1 MSGGII
7 VDIVIILLALLFAI
21 NGHRQGFIVGALT
34 FAGFFGG
41 ALLGVRLAP
50 VLVELSQEPLARVI
64 LALATVFG
72 TALLGQW
79 LASSWGL
86 RLRKKIKR
94 RGAQRLDEAGGTLIS
109 ILAVLLV
116 AWMVAAP
123 LASSGLPGVAAAVR
137 NSAIVGAVD
146 ETMPSPVRG
155 IYEALRD
162 SVNTNGFPEVFA
174 GLDPTDA
181 TPVDP
186 PDPELAASAVV
197 QQAQGSVLKVSGDA
211 PQCDRHIEGSSFVYD
226 NELVMTNAH
235 VVAGTESVWVS
246 VDGGQ
251 LEAHVIVYDA
261 QRDLA
266 VLWVPG
272 LTAPPLPVTDAPA
285 QPGENTIVL
294 GYPQGGPY
302 TATPSRIRED
312 RAVTGPNIYND
323 ADVTR
328 QVYSLRAQVISGNS
342 GGPLLSE
349 SGEVYGVIFAAAVD
363 DDETGYALTMSEVFP
378 VMDQGRATTEA
389 VSTQGCS

>member
-1 MSGGII
+1 MNGGIV
-7 VDIVIILLALLFAI
+7 VDIIIILLALLFAI
-21 NGHRQGFIVGALT
+21 NGHRQGFIVGSLT

-50 VLVELSQEPLARVI
+50 VIVELSREPLARVI

-72 TALLGQW
+72 IALFGQW
-79 LASSWGL
+79 LASALGL

-94 RGAQRLDEAGGTLIS
+94 RGARRLDEAGGTLVS

-123 LASSGLPGVAAAVR
+123 LASSGLPGVSAAVR

-146 ETMPSPVRG
+146 ETMPAPIRG

-162 SVNTNGFPEVFA
+162 SVNTNGFPDVFA
-174 GLDPTDA
+174 GLDPSDIQ
-181 TPVDP
+181 PVEP

-197 QQAQGSVLKVSGDA
+197 QAAQVSVLKVSGDA
-211 PQCDRHIEGSSFVYD
+211 PQCDRHIEGSSFVFD
-226 NELVMTNAH
+226 HELVMTNAH
-235 VVAGTESVWVS
+235 VVAGTDTVS
-246 VDGGQ
+246 VATEDGQ
-251 LEAHVIVYDA
+251 LEAHVIVYDP

-272 LTAPPLPVTDAPA
+272 LTAPPLPLTDSPA
-285 QPGENTIVL
+285 QQGENTIVL
-294 GYPQGGPY
+294 GFPQGGPY
-302 TATPSRIRED
+302 TATPSRIREE
-312 RAVTGPNIYND
+312 RNVTGPNIYNSS
-323 ADVTR
+323 DVTR
-328 QVYSLRAQVISGNS
+328 EVYSLRARVISGNS

-349 SGEVYGVIFAAAVD
+349 AGEVYGVIFAAAVD

-378 VMDQGRATTEA
+378 VMDQGRAASGA